1 MIRAAVIADAPQ
13 LAALMTQLGYP
24 TQVKEMRARLRSIF
38 SDNSFRTFVATD
50 DEQIVGMA
58 GTSEHASY
66 EHNDNDRTGRIV
78 AIVVSDNAQRKGAGR
93 QLMRAVEKSF
103 RRRGVRRIVL
113 NARLERVEAHQFY
126 EALGNR
132 ETGWRFAKLLE

>member
-1 MIRAAVIADAPQ
+1 MIRAAVMADAPQ

-38 SDNSFRTFVATD
+38 LDNCFRTFVATD

-66 EHNDNDRTGRIV
+66 EHDDRTGRIV
-78 AIVVSDNAQRKGAGR
+78 AMVVSNNARRKGVGR
-93 QLMRAVEKSF
+93 QLMGAVEKSF
-103 RRRGVRRIVL
+103 RSRGVRRIVL

-126 EALGNR
+126 QALGYR
-132 ETGWRFAKLLE
+132 KTGWRFAKFLE

>member
-1 MIRAAVIADAPQ
+1 MIRAAVMADAPQ

-58 GTSEHASY
+58 GTSEQASY
-66 EHNDNDRTGRIV
+66 EHNDRTGRIV
-78 AIVVSDNAQRKGAGR
+78 AMVVSDNAQRKGAGR

-126 EALGNR
+126 EALGYQK
-132 ETGWRFAKLLE
+132 TGWRFAKLLE